1 MDYFKKLLE
10 LLKVEREE
18 DHHQYRKLTEQTSV
32 SERRANGLTWY
43 PVAIRGNEMSRGDY
57 LTVELER
64 TTHQDISHQFR
75 FGMPAVF
82 FGNHDSKNDRVE
94 GTVTHVNAN
103 RLKIT
108 LRTDELPDWTRDGKL
123 GIDVLFDDNSY
134 EEMQSALKQAMAVNS
149 KGVNDSITRLVQILT
164 GEKEPTFQ
172 EQTFQVPIS
181 KLNSS
186 QQSAVHK
193 ILNANELAIVHGPP
207 GTGKTTTLVQA
218 IKALIKRDNQK
229 ILVVAPSNTAVD
241 LLSEKLHEE
250 GLNVLRVGNPNR
262 VTERL
267 MSLTLDSK
275 MAEHP
280 HMKESK
286 RLKKQAQEFKN
297 MAHKYKRN
305 FGKSERDQRKLLFD
319 EAHKI
324 MKEVGN
330 TEQYI
335 IDDLVAKAQVITA
348 TLVGA
353 NHYTVRDVRYH
364 TVVIDEAG
372 QALEPACWIPV
383 LKGQKVILAGDHCQ
397 LSPTIKSDTAA
408 RSGLSTTLL
417 EKCVE
422 AHPEAVTLLEE
433 QYRMNEQIMGYSS
446 QIFYQ
451 NKLKAH
457 ASVAQRLLFAN
468 DKPVL
473 FIDTAGCGFEE
484 KLEGTSSTNPEEAAL
499 LLKHLTQLALQ
510 WNAQNRNENF
520 PSIAII
526 SPYKQQIQV
535 LNEQLFHVPELQPYL
550 SNISANTVDSF
561 QGQERDIVYISMT
574 RSNQEGNIGFLADI
588 RRMNVAMT
596 RARKKLVV
604 VGDSATLAQFPFY
617 ADFILYTESIDA
629 YQSAW
634 ELI

>member
-10 LLKVEREE
+10 LLKVEWEE

>member
-535 LNEQLFHVPELQPYL
+535 LNEQLLHVPELQPYL